1 MRSRFLVL
9 GLLTGSFLL
18 AGCAPPR
25 YWHEGYRGPRY
36 HDRDRDRDHDR
47 RDRDHDRNR
56 DSHEERSR

>member
-1 MRSRFLVL
+1 MRTKFLVF

-36 HDRDRDRDHDR
+36 HDRDRDH
-47 RDRDHDRNR
+47 RDRDHDRDQR
-56 DSHEERSR
+56 DERPR

>member
-1 MRSRFLVL
+1 MRNKLLLL

-36 HDRDRDRDHDR
+36 HDRDRDRDR
-47 RDRDHDRNR
+47 RDRDQNR
-56 DSHEERSR
+56 DHNRDYHDERSR